1 MTLCSTVFENMARS
15 EAEALGLKDVPLVVV
30 PHPIGGLPA
39 ARVRAK
45 ADAALDEII
54 ANLVQPAAVPA

>member
-1 MTLCSTVFENMARS
+1 MARS
-15 EAEALGLKDVPLVVV
+15 EAEALGLKDVPLVIV

-45 ADAALDEII
+45 ADAALDEIV